1 MPTYGVLYQRP
12 FVEHVRLEAGYGQGH
27 LESRPGAV
35 SLRQICPSVRDR
47 PQAVEPDLVAGLAV
61 IYTEPA
67 EQLRG
72 TANEL

>member
-1 MPTYGVLYQRP
+1 MGN
-12 FVEHVRLEAGYGQGH
+12 H
-27 LESRPGAV
+27 LESRIASGPCPGAV

-47 PQAVEPDLVAGLAV
+47 PQAVEPDLITGLAV